1 MHDRTCTWTRQR
13 SLNDHLL
20 TTRGAADHVRELHA
34 LECRERVAQ
43 HNPHSTDKL
52 LATPVLLDGVDH
64 ERLAT
69 DMARFTDLLLAL
81 PARLYGADLERM
93 CHDVGLG
100 PLETRT
106 VCAVGS
112 DAPVALARCDL
123 YITDEGWRMVEVGVG
138 GGMGL
143 GNIGDLNRLQ
153 LADPLLG
160 PFLRGHGLGFR
171 DPLDAFAAD
180 LRRACRAAGLP
191 AAPMVAVVDWTRYY
205 DACISFLGC
214 YVRALERAGFR
225 AEACHVRQL
234 VRRDGRLHLG
244 DTAIDALVVNY
255 LLEDLSQDPD
265 DIEAILASQVG
276 RAVLSMMTNYG
287 DLVGSKGSLAL
298 LWRALEGGLLTPVEA
313 ELVSTYLPETRIVEP
328 GRLRMLGAEGDVID
342 VLMALRPRLVLKPSI
357 GSAGAGVSLGPA
369 CDVPAWRA
377 AVEAALDAPRSY
389 VVQELLEPAP
399 VALPALDAVGGLQLR
414 ERTLMLSVFIV
425 AGAGLAGYVVRCGTP
440 GGASILSVSRGAEV
454 GAVFHPWTSDS
465 ELG

>member
-1 MHDRTCTWTRQR
+1 MRERACTWTLHQ

-20 TTRGAADHVRELHA
+20 ATNGAAEYVRQLHA
-34 LECRERVAQ
+34 LEYRERVAQ
-43 HNPHSTDKL
+43 HNPQSTDNL
-52 LATPVLLDGVDH
+52 LATPVLLDAADH

-100 PLETRT
+100 PLETGT
-106 VCAVGS
+106 ILAVGS
-112 DAPVALARCDL
+112 DTPVALARCDL
-123 YITDEGWRMVEVGVG
+123 YATDQGWRMVEVGVG

-180 LRRACRAAGLP
+180 LRRACRDAGLP
-191 AAPMVAVVDWTRYY
+191 TVPTVAVVDWTRYY
-205 DACISFLGC
+205 DVCISFLGC

-244 DTAIDALVVNY
+244 DSAIDALVVNY

-265 DIEAILASQVG
+265 DIQAILASQVN
-276 RAVLSMMTNYG
+276 RTVLSMMTNYG

-298 LWRALEGGLLTPVEA
+298 LWRALEGGLLTPAEA

-328 GRLRMLGAEGDVID
+328 GRLRMHGAEGDVTD
-342 VLMALRPRLVLKPSI
+342 VLTALQPRLVLKPSI

-369 CDVPAWRA
+369 CDGAAWRA
-377 AVEAALDAPRSY
+377 AVEAALEAPRSY
-389 VVQELLEPAP
+389 VAQELLEPASLAVP
-399 VALPALDAVGGLQLR
+399 TLDAAGGLQLR

-440 GGASILSVSRGAEV
+440 GKASILSTTRGAEV
-454 GAVFHPWTSDS
+454 GAVFHP
-465 ELG
+465 